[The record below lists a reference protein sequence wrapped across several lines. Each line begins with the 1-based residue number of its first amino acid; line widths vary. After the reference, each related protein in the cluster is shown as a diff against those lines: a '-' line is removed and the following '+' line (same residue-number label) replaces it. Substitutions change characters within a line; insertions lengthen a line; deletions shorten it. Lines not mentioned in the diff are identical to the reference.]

1 MSEKVRFNQH
11 PVISVLLWILGTE
24 SNLHVN
30 DTYNN
35 NNSNNA
41 VKHHHVDDVEHI
53 PHGILK
59 WKDDQGGN
67 IHEYMSQVQLTRP
80 IVVVPTTTTV
90 AAAAAAAAADS
101 QDSKETT
108 TQLKPES
115 AKEES
120 RRLAKSDSD
129 DKSGDIY
136 DSSRYSDSP
145 QWGFYVSM

>member
-1 MSEKVRFNQH
+1 MVIPSCIIEMSEKVRFNQH

-35 NNSNNA
+35 HNNNT
-41 VKHHHVDDVEHI
+41 VMHHFVDNDVEHI
-53 PHGILK
+53 PHIIGTLK

-67 IHEYMSQVQLTRP
+67 INEYMSQVQLT
-80 IVVVPTTTTV
+80 
-90 AAAAAAAAADS
+90 S
-101 QDSKETT
+101 QESKKETI

-115 AKEES
+115 AKEEN
-120 RRLAKSDSD
+120 RRLVKSDSD
-129 DKSGDIY
+129 DKSCDI
-136 DSSRYSDSP
+136 DDNSIYSDSP